1 MKATLFEGILF
12 LNSSFLELW
21 QIYCCLV
28 RLRIIKVYKLIYTP
42 RFEAEVADNID
53 IGRLRLIRFGL
64 NVVI

>member
-42 RFEAEVADNID
+42 RSEAEVADNID